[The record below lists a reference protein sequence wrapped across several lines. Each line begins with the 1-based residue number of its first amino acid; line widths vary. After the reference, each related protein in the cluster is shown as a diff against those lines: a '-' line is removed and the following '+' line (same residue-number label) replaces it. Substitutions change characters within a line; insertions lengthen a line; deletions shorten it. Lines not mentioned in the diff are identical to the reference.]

1 MDNIIK
7 KLKAVI
13 KEEYNIEIEDD
24 EELGKR
30 VIDSLETVKLIVLIE
45 QYFDISFPAENMNS
59 VDLKNIKNI
68 AKCIYDI
75 INK

>member
-30 VIDSLETVKLIVLIE
+30 GIDSLETVKLIVLIE

-59 VDLKNIKNI
+59 IDLKNIKNI
-68 AKCIYDI
+68 AKCIYGI

>member
-13 KEEYNIEIEDD
+13 KEEYNNEIEDD

-30 VIDSLETVKLIVLIE
+30 GIDSLETVKLIVLIE

>member
-24 EELGKR
+24 EELEKR
-30 VIDSLETVKLIVLIE
+30 GIDSLETVKLIVLIE

-59 VDLKNIKNI
+59 MDLKNIKNI
-68 AKCIYDI
+68 AKCIYGI